1 MESCCLKKEK
11 NFSFEDIECNECF
24 CPASLIDPYELLV
37 KILSSPTENLEYELI
52 CMNALRRM
60 ADIYLKRTVQTFCVC
75 KNLAKFLE
83 VFINDDIWHK
93 TLDYFKRKEDKYL
106 QFVVIKLLAV
116 VMHTFPVQVFKLRLE
131 ILVKSLL
138 QNAEKE
144 NHMHYLDLFAK
155 LIEYNSS
162 ANANENKDNCKCKC
176 TVPGTIISSKDIL
189 GILSCELSQNWDRF
203 LDIFLRTKHQNVIS
217 FLVLWKILCE
227 KNLGSDFFST
237 VVNEKYGLEFLSL
250 SSKIPPKGFK
260 LYVDI
265 IFLIFY
271 SKLKGD
277 SLNYTG
283 EEIFEEVVINA
294 ISEGFCHLLPTE
306 NKICTFCSSV
316 SGTPNLLGES
326 NIKSDVISK
335 KVIFI
340 IFSLLGEFQN
350 SVLLCKALEKVFD
363 YLSMPSYNWKPQT
376 THIWITDTFI
386 DEDDILLGV
395 MLAFVRIYCNLK
407 KESVLRSDGG
417 LAANMIQNE
426 LNPHKIFLKFLQQ
439 IECEIFFQAHEIFVE
454 AKDMLLLSPTDNSKL
469 VTDASNYAGSNQ
481 RLVTYSSSSS
491 SDEEYLNV
499 EQNNIISSENK
510 FVFRTMSVL
519 SNLRKGIQKLVHVNE
534 FPYNVSPLMSLLKAC
549 EEKCISFT

>member
-1 MESCCLKKEK
+1 MPSNLPK
-11 NFSFEDIECNECF
+11 NVVLQVMDFI
-24 CPASLIDPYELLV
+24 ASSIDPYELLV
-37 KILSSPTENLEYELI
+37 KILSSSTENLEYELI
-52 CMNALRRM
+52 S
-60 ADIYLKRTVQTFCVC
+60 
-75 KNLAKFLE
+75 KFLE

-176 TVPGTIISSKDIL
+176 TVPGIIISSKDIL
-189 GILSCELSQNWDRF
+189 GILSCELSQN
-203 LDIFLRTKHQNVIS
+203 
-217 FLVLWKILCE
+217 
-227 KNLGSDFFST
+227 
-237 VVNEKYGLEFLSL
+237 
-250 SSKIPPKGFK
+250 
-260 LYVDI
+260 I

-350 SVLLCKALEKVFD
+350 FICKK
-363 YLSMPSYNWKPQT
+363 
-376 THIWITDTFI
+376 
-386 DEDDILLGV
+386 
-395 MLAFVRIYCNLK
+395 LA
-407 KESVLRSDGG
+407 KE
-417 LAANMIQNE
+417 
-426 LNPHKIFLKFLQQ
+426 
-439 IECEIFFQAHEIFVE
+439 ECEIFFQAHEIFVE
-454 AKDMLLLSPTDNSKL
+454 AKDMLLLSPTDNSKFVF

-510 FVFRTMSVL
+510 FVFRTLSVL
-519 SNLRKGIQKLVHVNE
+519 SNLRKRIQKTC
-534 FPYNVSPLMSLLKAC
+534 SCKR
-549 EEKCISFT
+549 I